1 MRYIV
6 TKGHTSLHANCDV
19 EIVIVKNNIVCGS
32 CPGLTSLRTG
42 FKGHELK
49 QNFASIRKLAMKAH
63 AVALSIDFSQSL
75 ASLRHVLIHAKVRST
90 TQRLGKTSKPFALS
104 DRLIDIR

>member
-1 MRYIV
+1 
-6 TKGHTSLHANCDV
+6 
-19 EIVIVKNNIVCGS
+19 
-32 CPGLTSLRTG
+32 
-42 FKGHELK
+42 
-49 QNFASIRKLAMKAH
+49 MKAH